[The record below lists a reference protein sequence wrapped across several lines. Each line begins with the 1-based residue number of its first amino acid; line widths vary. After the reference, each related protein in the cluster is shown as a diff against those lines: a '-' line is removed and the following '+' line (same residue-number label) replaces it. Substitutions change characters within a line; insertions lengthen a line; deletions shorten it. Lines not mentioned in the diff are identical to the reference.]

1 MMPSASASA
10 PQVLIVNEFTIAILG
25 LSALRHFE
33 RRLLQKPNTAAK
45 LALPLLRLDNR
56 TLVHYC
62 EVL

>member
-1 MMPSASASA
+1 MPSASASA